1 MNKRH
6 LLYCFFGALL
16 AASCN
21 SDATKKENHILP
33 LPGAIITQDSIPIS
47 GDINHFYYSVKVVAD
62 SLIADGVYKVVANY
76 GPNVA
81 TGQFT
86 MPIGGSN
93 LVPILKLGTAPY
105 TFVIGFKVDSDTTFY
120 DYFEVSSTIEN
131 TQMKYLK
138 SYSF

>member
-1 MNKRH
+1 M
-6 LLYCFFGALL
+6 YCFFGAQL

-21 SDATKKENHILP
+21 SDATKKENHVLP
-33 LPGAIITQDSIPIS
+33 LPGTVITQDSIAIS

-62 SLIADGVYKVVANY
+62 SLIADGVYKVVASY

-86 MPIGGSN
+86 MPKGGN
-93 LVPILKLGTAPY
+93 ELIPILKRGTAPY